1 MKKSFVAVALV
12 LALLFGFSACS
23 GSKEVVKEYNS
34 SADFAELQLF
44 LEVPEGGESPKY
56 AIVDA
61 KSNGEEL
68 KIAQITYDYEG
79 TSCILRTA
87 NVGSHNISG
96 YDENKAQSEE
106 QYDLNVEGYSS
117 QIRIMLISGKYV
129 ALWTLGEHSYSLCAD
144 TSDPLVATSCAI
156 DAANANVPMSVI
168 AENTT
173 VAQTEE

>member
-1 MKKSFVAVALV
+1 MKKTIVAIALV
-12 LALLFGFSACS
+12 LALAVSLCACS
-23 GSKEVVKEYNS
+23 GQKEVVKEYNS
-34 SADFAELQLF
+34 SADFVELNLF
-44 LEVPEGGESPKY
+44 LEAPEGAENTKY

-79 TSCILRTA
+79 TTCILRTA
-87 NVGSHNISG
+87 NVGSHNISN

-144 TSDPLVATSCAI
+144 TSDQLVATSCAI

-168 AENTT
+168 AEATT
-173 VAQTEE
+173 EATE